1 MSRSLFRT
9 GGFRRLDSL
18 PTEILVEILSLLDA
32 PEIATCRL
40 LCRRFDDI
48 VCSNARLQYPIHL
61 ELANCVDDHPD
72 HPSPVGVRLKRLLAR
87 QEAWKAQ
94 DFRKK
99 RQLSSS
105 TVSHT
110 PSASAYRSGVL
121 VFGVLNHTL
130 LHPAIQPQVADILGL
145 MYINELHVLF
155 LHGAGHDLD
164 HRRHSIVDP
173 GGFSDFE
180 LEPSQDLLVLWDS
193 YSPAPDG
200 LRLRFLSLHEGTRHK
215 RAKTY
220 DMVIPATH
228 FYPVGGRPED
238 LWIFD
243 MNSIQLNGELVSIY
257 AVEGHR
263 ILVLNWV
270 TGYSWSVPGSSCC
283 TLSKDCLIVAN
294 CRCNPPHFDVY
305 RITYSVEPPTISH
318 VRRTNLPRV
327 QEGVM
332 RSIDCKPSPS
342 SHAST
347 SAVSSEKR
355 AVPFSTAPDSAM
367 VVFNFRLRVPDTSLA
382 EPDKQLALLC
392 YTPEILSAVRSH
404 VPKTPERRLGIKVV
418 EWERW
423 GPNSSFF
430 LGDVTNDDNVWS
442 YALYGYR
449 LMLNGTIYDFNPHTV
464 KSATTMAEGRE
475 GDGPGSMHICKGTS
489 FEDARWFVE
498 KIQTN
503 RPYLWAPIQD
513 SKVPASTSCFLVD
526 EDILALED
534 ATESNSEQV
543 VITQLTV
550 GPEWDAC

>member
-40 LCRRFDDI
+40 VSFFGSRPRCTSDLTFIHAQLCRRFDDI

-200 LRLRFLSLHEGTRHK
+200 LRCDDLR
-215 RAKTY
+215 A
-220 DMVIPATH
+220 
-228 FYPVGGRPED
+228 
-238 LWIFD
+238 
-243 MNSIQLNGELVSIY
+243 
-257 AVEGHR
+257 
-263 ILVLNWV
+263 
-270 TGYSWSVPGSSCC
+270 
-283 TLSKDCLIVAN
+283 
-294 CRCNPPHFDVY
+294 
-305 RITYSVEPPTISH
+305 
-318 VRRTNLPRV
+318 
-327 QEGVM
+327 
-332 RSIDCKPSPS
+332 
-342 SHAST
+342 
-347 SAVSSEKR
+347 
-355 AVPFSTAPDSAM
+355 
-367 VVFNFRLRVPDTSLA
+367 
-382 EPDKQLALLC
+382 
-392 YTPEILSAVRSH
+392 
-404 VPKTPERRLGIKVV
+404 
-418 EWERW
+418 
-423 GPNSSFF
+423 
-430 LGDVTNDDNVWS
+430 
-442 YALYGYR
+442 
-449 LMLNGTIYDFNPHTV
+449 
-464 KSATTMAEGRE
+464 
-475 GDGPGSMHICKGTS
+475 
-489 FEDARWFVE
+489 
-498 KIQTN
+498 
-503 RPYLWAPIQD
+503 
-513 SKVPASTSCFLVD
+513 
-526 EDILALED
+526 
-534 ATESNSEQV
+534 
-543 VITQLTV
+543 
-550 GPEWDAC
+550 